1 MGETREGLEEA
12 KPPAT
17 ARAPGAYGWSGRLVE
32 PDPSLAQVDWLRRL
46 GTGLVALAWSKG
58 ALSAIEARKRWI
70 VYRLTR
76 VPVME
81 FVTTLLAS
89 LSDSPIVQRH
99 RISSRRKGRNPRAR
113 PFLSS
118 GSAALP
124 GYGNLMAGAVKPSK
138 VTVYLKS
145 VTVML
150 CTSSLQLRL
159 GHVNAPVTS
168 PAVILSL
175 MGSMMI

>member
-1 MGETREGLEEA
+1 VWG
-12 KPPAT
+12 
-17 ARAPGAYGWSGRLVE
+17 
-32 PDPSLAQVDWLRRL
+32 
-46 GTGLVALAWSKG
+46 KG
-58 ALSAIEARKRWI
+58 ALSTIEARRKGI
-70 VYRLTR
+70 VSPLTR

-81 FVTTLLAS
+81 FGTTLLAS

-124 GYGNLMAGAVKPSK
+124 GYPVTLMAGAVKPSN
-138 VTVYLKS
+138 VTVYVKP

-150 CTSSLQLRL
+150 CTSSLQLWL

-175 MGSMMI
+175 IGSIMI